1 MSSSAA
7 AKKIYAQLEQGHS
20 PSEVSAS
27 VRNLLL
33 EFENERAAQINAMG
47 TAQKHPLGFFALRW
61 NVGVNQVLR
70 VHLWSKKFNW
80 VQHPNWQ
87 IHNHIFEFDSLILH
101 GTIQNKTYEKNER
114 KKGRWCIYE
123 VDYADQNSTL
133 SHRSSNVA
141 LNLTG
146 TTVQRHQSK
155 YSLAAEVLH
164 RSILRSE
171 TAITVLAA
179 RNTAQPDFKPI
190 VIGTGNAKE
199 FTFDRRVT
207 SHVESG
213 MVLQQFLKILNA
225 DG

>member
-7 AKKIYAQLEQGHS
+7 ATKIYAQLERGHS
-20 PSEVSAS
+20 PSEVKAS
-27 VRNLLL
+27 VRTLLL
-33 EFENERAAQINAMG
+33 EFEDERTAKIATMG
-47 TAQKHPLGFFALRW
+47 AAQKHPLGFFALRW

-70 VHLWSKKFNW
+70 VHLWSKNFKW

-101 GTIQNKTYEKNER
+101 GTIQNKTYEKKER
-114 KKGRWCIYE
+114 KKGRWSIYE

-133 SHRSSNVA
+133 IHSLSDVA
-141 LNLTG
+141 LGLTG
-146 TTVQRHQSK
+146 TTVQRDQSK

-171 TAITVLAA
+171 SAITVLAA
-179 RNTAQPDFKPI
+179 RTTAQANFKPI
-190 VIGTGNAKE
+190 VIGAGNAKE

-207 SHVESG
+207 NHVESG
-213 MVLQQFLKILNA
+213 MVLRQFLKIL
-225 DG
+225 DTDS